1 MRTTACA
8 SFRRSGLSRRSF
20 VQAGALA
27 AFGPSLPRL
36 LAAEKS
42 GQGPRKIRSCILL
55 FMFGGPSHLDT
66 FDMKPDAPAEI
77 RGEFGTI
84 ATRTPGLRICEHLP
98 RLAQLT
104 DKYALIRSNQQ
115 TVSSHNPAAYYQL
128 CGHEPAN
135 KKVTANATSND
146 YPAYGSVISRF
157 APTTEKVP
165 NFVSMPT
172 MIADGPFRTPGEFA
186 GYLGKLHDPLWILR
200 DPNRSDFRVDEL
212 QLPDGLDDD
221 RLAFRRNL
229 RDRLRN
235 RQDPNVAWR
244 TDDEAVAGLGSY
256 YERAYDLLTSQ
267 AARRALRIH
276 EEPEAVRER
285 YGRTTFGQSTL
296 LARRLVEAGVRFVTV
311 YYSPGIG
318 GWDTHKSNFPTLK
331 DSRLPSVD
339 VTLSAL
345 LEDLEQRGLWDETL
359 VIWMGEF
366 GRTPK
371 INADA
376 GRDHWPQCYTTL
388 LAGAGIPG
396 GLLYG
401 ASDSTGAY
409 PTDKPV
415 TPDDFAATL
424 FTKFGIDP
432 HQTANDQ
439 FNRPVELAYGQPIP
453 ELL

>member
-1 MRTTACA
+1 MRTTGCA
-8 SFRRSGLSRRSF
+8 SFQRSGWSRRSF

-27 AFGPSLPRL
+27 TFGVGLPQL
-36 LAAEKS
+36 LAAERSDK
-42 GQGPRKIRSCILL
+42 PRKVKSCILL

-77 RGEFGTI
+77 RGEFGNI

-98 RLAQLT
+98 RLAQMT

-115 TVSSHNPAAYYQL
+115 TVSAHNPAAYYQL

-146 YPAYGSVISRF
+146 YPNYGSVISRF
-157 APTTEKVP
+157 VPSNANVPT
-165 NFVSMPT
+165 FVSMPT

-186 GYLGKLHDPLWILR
+186 GYLGKLYDPLWILK
-200 DPNRSDFRVDEL
+200 DPNRSDFSVDEL
-212 QLPDGLDDD
+212 QLPSGLDDD
-221 RLAFRRNL
+221 RLAFRRTL

-235 RQDPNVAWR
+235 QPDPTTAWR
-244 TDDEAVAGLGSY
+244 NNNSAVAGLSSY
-256 YERAYDLLTSQ
+256 YGRAYDLLTSQ
-267 AARRALRIH
+267 ATRRALDINS
-276 EEPEAVRER
+276 EPAAVRER

-318 GWDTHKSNFPTLK
+318 GWDTHKDNFNTLK
-331 DSRLPSVD
+331 NSRLPIVD
-339 VTLSAL
+339 QTLSAL
-345 LEDLEQRGLWDETL
+345 LEDLEQRGLMDETL

-371 INADA
+371 INGDA

-388 LAGAGIPG
+388 LAGAGIRG
-396 GLLYG
+396 GMLYG

-432 HQTANDQ
+432 HQTVPDQ
-439 FNRPVELAYGQPIP
+439 FNRPVELAYGRAIP